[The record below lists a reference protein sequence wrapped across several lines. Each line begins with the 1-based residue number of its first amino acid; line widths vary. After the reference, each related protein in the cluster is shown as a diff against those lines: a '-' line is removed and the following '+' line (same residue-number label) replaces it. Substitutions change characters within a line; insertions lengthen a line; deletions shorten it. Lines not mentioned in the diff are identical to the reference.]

1 MSSGS
6 FSDGVLGGLGLF
18 LLGAWLALEGL
29 AAVVVPWIKA
39 QLARQSRERERAWLV
54 GALLA
59 LAAPLSESSARALC
73 GIANASIVPLR
84 TSLWIAAGHTAGV
97 AGAAWL
103 FTLLARNNTG
113 DALALALVAGGVAAR
128 WSGPER
134 LRGAVGRALA
144 GWGLLIFGLGLL
156 ADGFE
161 AGRGVVRLDSFGGG
175 FAVRTLAMFIVGLS
189 FTAFLRSA
197 GATVALAVAA
207 ASGGVLET
215 TSAMAVALGALVGA
229 AWGGLLAFETGTS
242 VARRAALGTI
252 ALHGT
257 AALGGMSVL
266 ACSLPLLADPPGAFK
281 DPGLVCAL
289 LLTFAPAAP
298 ALVLLAA
305 DSLLAQRLE
314 RLFQGKQRESI
325 DVQHVDAN
333 LDALPELGL
342 DALVA
347 EATRMQA
354 LARQIAASVLKGEQQ
369 SERRRES
376 DRAALRSLYAA
387 VEQGSTALAR
397 RPLPRRAAEALPA
410 LARAMQSIWDLGEH
424 AAWLREQGLTAES
437 GLSAALEAR
446 VVRMQIDLARLLE
459 DPDALGPTF
468 YAPACEERV
477 ADLER
482 RMGELRTGAV
492 ARCAEGEV
500 APADLGRS
508 LERLAAL
515 WRVAELG
522 FESASELSRARGDA
536 EVEAAPEPAEAQAAE
551 APAAA

>member
-29 AAVVVPWIKA
+29 AAVVVPWIKS
-39 QLARQSRERERAWLV
+39 QLARTTRERSRAWLV

-59 LAAPLSESSARALC
+59 LGAPLSESSARALC
-73 GIANASIVPLR
+73 GIANAALVPLR

-103 FTLLARNNTG
+103 FTLLARNAAG
-113 DALALALVAGGVAAR
+113 DAIALALVAGGVAAR

-134 LRGAVGRALA
+134 LRGSVGRALA

-161 AGRGVVRLDSFGGG
+161 HGRGIVRLDSFGGG
-175 FAVRTLAMFIVGLS
+175 FALRTLAMWVVGIS

-197 GATVALAVAA
+197 GATIALAVAA

-215 TSAMAVALGALVGA
+215 TSALAVALGALVGA
-229 AWGGLLAFETGTS
+229 AWGGLLAFESGTARS
-242 VARRAALGTI
+242 RRVAVGTI
-252 ALHGT
+252 GMHAI
-257 AALGGMSVL
+257 AALGGLAFL
-266 ACSLPLLADPPGAFK
+266 ACSLPILVDRPEALTDPALVGAI
-281 DPGLVCAL
+281 
-289 LLTFAPAAP
+289 LLTIAPIAP
-298 ALVLLAA
+298 ALTLFAA
-305 DSLLAQRLE
+305 DSLVTHQLE
-314 RLFQGKQRESI
+314 RLFQGRQREN
-325 DVQHVDAN
+325 DRVLHVDAN

-354 LARQIAASVLKGEQQ
+354 IARQLAASALKGEPQT
-369 SERRRES
+369 ERRREG
-376 DRAALRSLYAA
+376 DRATLRALYEAL
-387 VEQGSTALAR
+387 EEGSAALAR

-410 LARAMQSIWDLGEH
+410 LARAVQAVWELGEH
-424 AAWLREQGLTAES
+424 AAWLREEGLTAES
-437 GLSAALEAR
+437 GLGAALEAR
-446 VVRMQIDLARLLE
+446 AVRLQLDLARLLE
-459 DPDALGPTF
+459 EDALGLAFSPPDVEGRL
-468 YAPACEERV
+468 AE
-477 ADLER
+477 LER
-482 RMGELRTGAV
+482 RMDEIRGGAV
-492 ARCAEGEV
+492 ARCAAGEI

-508 LERLAAL
+508 LERLASL

-522 FESASELSRARGDA
+522 LDGATELARARGEVALEA
-536 EVEAAPEPAEAQAAE
+536 EPEPAEAQASE